1 VTTTGGPDH
10 FLADPATSTDPT
22 VLHEQAQPLDGDD
35 IVVEPHGTGPDHP
48 RRRTRELVV
57 GLAVAVLAVGAVAI
71 AIAARH
77 DSGGNTR
84 VTSSARARTPA
95 GHPTADQAVG
105 TRPQVKHPPTPT
117 HPRVSPPNTTPANV
131 VRRTNPVVVPPAPP
145 AATVAPPATPTMPPP
160 TAPPN
165 EPPSVLKWTASP
177 STLSIKGG
185 AHAVL
190 TITVVN
196 PTNGNVNLPH
206 PLSCPPELK
215 PLHGAPIGGFVCTEM
230 VQVMAPHSQ
239 LVQHYTIYAT
249 DTGAVGGAPLQ
260 AGQYLAV
267 VENLHNVKVTVT
279 N

>member
-1 VTTTGGPDH
+1 M
-10 FLADPATSTDPT
+10 
-22 VLHEQAQPLDGDD
+22 VLHEQEQSLDGDD
-35 IVVEPHGTGPDHP
+35 IVVEPHGTGPEHP
-48 RRRTRELVV
+48 RRRTRELIV
-57 GLAVAVLAVGAVAI
+57 GAAVALLAVGAVAI

-77 DSGGNTR
+77 DSGGNTH
-84 VTSSARARTPA
+84 VSTSAPGR
-95 GHPTADQAVG
+95 
-105 TRPQVKHPPTPT
+105 
-117 HPRVSPPNTTPANV
+117 
-131 VRRTNPVVVPPAPP
+131 PPAPSP
-145 AATVAPPATPTMPPP
+145 SETKPNAATKPTATRPAQVTKPTSNAVAPVVPIAPPATPAAPQTPVSVAPQTAPPAPPP
-160 TAPPN
+160 TTPPN

-177 STLSIKGG
+177 ATLSIKSG

-215 PLHGAPIGGFVCTEM
+215 PQHGAPIGGFVCAEM

-249 DTGAVGGAPLQ
+249 DTGAADGAPLK
-260 AGQYLAV
+260 ASQYLAV